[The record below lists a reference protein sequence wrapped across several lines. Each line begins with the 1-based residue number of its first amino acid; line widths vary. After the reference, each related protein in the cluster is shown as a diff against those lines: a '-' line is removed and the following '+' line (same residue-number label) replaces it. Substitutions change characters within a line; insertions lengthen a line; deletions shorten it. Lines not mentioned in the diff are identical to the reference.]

1 MIVSK
6 AVNGEAVFHLGKPS
20 DCLVLKRDD
29 IQCSTI
35 KHMLVSSS
43 GDMLQSLYG
52 TPPEESTDHEVFN
65 QAVTHLVET
74 YHPMY
79 LEFRCAG
86 SIGNTKDTFRLHG
99 ECAEF
104 YEGKW
109 DNNCLEIRP

>member
-1 MIVSK
+1 MVVSK
-6 AVNGEAVFHLGKPS
+6 AVNGEAVLKLYQPS

-29 IQCSTI
+29 IPCSTI
-35 KHMLVSSS
+35 KHLLVSSCD
-43 GDMLQSLYG
+43 DMLLSVYG
-52 TPPEESTDHEVFN
+52 TPQEQSTEHAMFN
-65 QAVTHLVET
+65 QAMSHLVET
-74 YHPMY
+74 YYPMY

-86 SIGNTKDTFRLHG
+86 SIGNTKDTFRLQG